1 MAAAPAT
8 PPTPTRRPRGSA
20 APDRARPDQ
29 RPSLRVVDAP
39 RRARRWGVVMLL
51 TGLLGVAGIT
61 SLSAASAEAAF
72 TASELEAE
80 TAELERVRG
89 ELAADVAEL
98 SSLERIGD
106 VAERELGMVPAEEPR
121 YLETDAPGQVP
132 AAHRDGDRATT
143 PRRERP

>member
-1 MAAAPAT
+1 MAAAPASS
-8 PPTPTRRPRGSA
+8 PTPTGRPRRAPPPGRA
-20 APDRARPDQ
+20 QPDR

-51 TGLLGVAGIT
+51 TGLLGVVGIT

-98 SSLERIGD
+98 SSLERISE
-106 VAERELGMVPAEEPR
+106 VAEHELGMVPAEEPR
-121 YLETDAPGQVP
+121 YLDTDAPGQVP
-132 AAHRDGDRATT
+132 AAHREGDPAT